1 MVVNPGGTNQSFVDE
16 HIKQAQIIRVQN
28 NVDNLEALRQKTADM
43 MVTDLIE
50 GDYYQSKEPGVFCVA
65 NETPFAGTASDKVYM
80 MNKDNPA
87 LLEKVN
93 QWLGILRQLRQ
104 GLRQMAQRRQQRPY
118 GGQQGKPHPAAVGE
132 QIKQA
137 IQFTDQHGEEEAAD
151 EDIAI
156 AQVGI
161 FSRQQEVNQYDDGQH
176 ALLHHFGER
185 HLRDVVA
192 KHPNIHP

>member
-1 MVVNPGGTNQSFVDE
+1 
-16 HIKQAQIIRVQN
+16 
-28 NVDNLEALRQKTADM
+28 
-43 MVTDLIE
+43 
-50 GDYYQSKEPGVFCVA
+50 
-65 NETPFAGTASDKVYM
+65 
-80 MNKDNPA
+80 
-87 LLEKVN
+87 
-93 QWLGILRQLRQ
+93 
-104 GLRQMAQRRQQRPY
+104 MAQRRQQRPY

-192 KHPNIHP
+192 KHPNIHPQAEYREGGRDRRAEKEKQAS